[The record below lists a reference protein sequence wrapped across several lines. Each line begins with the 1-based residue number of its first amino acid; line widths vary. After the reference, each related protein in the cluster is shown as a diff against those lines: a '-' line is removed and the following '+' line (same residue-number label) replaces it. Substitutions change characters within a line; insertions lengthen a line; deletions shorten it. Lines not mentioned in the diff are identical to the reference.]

1 MIIKLIR
8 AEVISG
14 HRDRFLAA
22 QKIWDRE
29 CLKTEGY
36 LGQWCGDGEQGEL
49 YVFAFWESRAV
60 YEQWMGHEHDRI
72 AALAGSEAHYS
83 ALEARI
89 VDGPNDLPRAAR
101 N

>member
-8 AEVISG
+8 VEVIPG

-22 QKIWDRE
+22 QEVWDRE

-36 LGQWCGDGEQGEL
+36 LGQWCGDGDPGEL
-49 YVFAFWESRAV
+49 YVLAIWVSRSV
-60 YEQWMGHEHDRI
+60 YERWMLDEHDRI
-72 AALAGSEAHYS
+72 AALARSQDHYS
-83 ALEARI
+83 VLETRI
-89 VDGPNDLPRAAR
+89 VDGPNDLPRAAV